1 LPYDS
6 AAWTQ
11 RTARRLGLEYTL
23 RPRGPSKKAL
33 GARTVPGNDLCLALF
48 RCVVSHSSLKLPVKI
63 YRSRALPGAIVII
76 LGLFFVAFGA
86 FGIYASGIESA
97 GFFGMFIG
105 AGIVVGIL
113 GGIGLLSARVVVDNR
128 GLVRSNLYHVT
139 FEVSWD
145 DIESWSIGPIALQD
159 PGAEDSFGSRK
170 VEFRVRDGRK
180 NLVVHDS
187 DVELPGFDIFVAD
200 VRRALPDRGDV

>member
-1 LPYDS
+1 
-6 AAWTQ
+6 
-11 RTARRLGLEYTL
+11 
-23 RPRGPSKKAL
+23 
-33 GARTVPGNDLCLALF
+33 
-48 RCVVSHSSLKLPVKI
+48 LKLPITI

-86 FGIYASGIESA
+86 CGIYASGIESA
-97 GFFGMFIG
+97 GFFGMSIG
-105 AGIVVGIL
+105 CGIVVGIL
-113 GGIGLLSARVVVDNR
+113 GGIGLLSTRVVVDKR
-128 GLVRSNLYHVT
+128 RLVRSNLYHVT

-145 DIESWSIGPIALQD
+145 DIESWSIGPIALEAD
-159 PGAEDSFGSRK
+159 DSFGSRR

-200 VRRALPDRGDV
+200 VRRALADRRGE